1 MRFFLVKISNIWWFS
16 RFQHLVAFSFCYSAG
31 RAFSQ
36 TMRFKAFY
44 NFLQKV
50 GMDVIVIVVIVII
63 IITIIIIRL
72 RRANQWWLRVAAQPP
87 RPKFHH
93 ALQVAL
99 QPPNLNEKSHLV
111 TALTGADSCKT
122 EDQKHGLATRRTA
135 FQIPGRT
142 AFQEPPLRTKAEIIC
157 GLSAPLGS
165 ELFHWAMAPMLA

>member
-1 MRFFLVKISNIWWFS
+1 VVFTFPTFGGFLVLLQCRPRIFSNNA
-16 RFQHLVAFSFCYSAG
+16 FQG
-31 RAFSQ
+31 
-36 TMRFKAFY
+36 FY

-63 IITIIIIRL
+63 IITIIIIIRL